1 MNIYSLTK
9 IGKRYRNIARYRQII
24 YVLIKYGFEDLIHRS
39 KISKYIDYSRRLA
52 NKEANIE
59 PDTST
64 EVRIRKVFE
73 ELGTTFI
80 KFGQILSSRP
90 DIFHEGLIQELK
102 KLQDRVPS
110 FPREEAIQL
119 FENEINKKI
128 EDVFDY
134 FDPIPLASASI
145 AQVHRA
151 KLKNGHNVVVKIQ
164 RPGIKKLIDVDIE
177 IMQHLALIIEKNL
190 PEAKYIRPMD
200 LIEEFAI
207 SIEKELDFTIE
218 ASNLERFS
226 ANFKNDENIV
236 VPQLYKKYCSE
247 KILTMEYIEGKKLN
261 EFLSENIS
269 TFDRRE
275 IADRGSEAILK
286 QIFIDGFF
294 HGDPHPGNILIL
306 NGNKIC
312 FLDYGIMGKLYGK
325 SKEDVS
331 DLIISIIKDD
341 NKLLI
346 KSLINLSYSCDLSDK
361 DKFEREVCDL
371 ADEIKYK
378 NIKDINLTKLF
389 QRLIKIIVNH
399 KYRIKSNFYLL
410 MKTII
415 TMDGIG
421 RELYPEF
428 NLVLKLEPF
437 VKELLKNKIKPSRI
451 FDESKSFT
459 LDLIDLIKSFPENLS
474 EIITKIKSGKIHI
487 EMEHKGLDNLIERF
501 EATYNRVIIAI
512 IVASLFVSSSLIIL
526 SKIPPTWHDI
536 SVIGITG
543 FFIASIL
550 GIILII
556 KIIKK

>member
-1 MNIYSLTK
+1 
-9 IGKRYRNIARYRQII
+9 
-24 YVLIKYGFEDLIHRS
+24 LIKYGFEDLLHRS

-90 DIFHEGLIQELK
+90 DIFHDELIQELK
-102 KLQDRVPS
+102 KLQDSVPS
-110 FPREEAIQL
+110 FPGEEAVQL

-128 EDVFDY
+128 DDVFDF

-145 AQVHRA
+145 AQVHKA

-190 PEAKYIRPMD
+190 PEAKYIRPLD

-261 EFLSENIS
+261 EFLSENTS
-269 TFDRRE
+269 TFDRHE
-275 IADRGSEAILK
+275 IADRGTEAILK

-325 SKEDVS
+325 SKDDVS

-346 KSLINLSYSCDLSDK
+346 KSLINLSYSCDLSEK

-371 ADEIKYK
+371 ADEIRYK
-378 NIKDINLTKLF
+378 NIKDINITKLF
-389 QRLIKIIVNH
+389 QRLLRIIINH

-415 TMDGIG
+415 TIEGIG
-421 RELYPEF
+421 RALYPEF
-428 NLVLKLEPF
+428 NLAIKLEPF
-437 VKELLKNKIKPSRI
+437 VKELLRNKIKPSRI
-451 FDESKSFT
+451 FNESKSFT
-459 LDLIDLIKSFPENLS
+459 LDLFDLIRSFPENLS
-474 EIITKIKSGKIHI
+474 DIITKIKSGKIHL

-512 IVASLFVSSSLIIL
+512 IVASLLVSSSLIIL
-526 SKIPPTWHDI
+526 SKIPPTWYNI